1 MSKTPS
7 DGFSG
12 LELWVADLGATA
24 RALDALETSQPRL
37 AEADLKK
44 IAASADAQTRQERRA
59 AHIAL
64 RLLIERAWGPAWR
77 GVPYELQG
85 TGKPV
90 LEGAPGSF
98 NLAHVD
104 KFALIGLSS
113 EGAIGVDL
121 EPPRPIQMAD
131 ERRQRIERAAVALA
145 RGAPLP
151 EEPEAR
157 FLQAWVRLEATA
169 KADGS
174 GIGRLLT
181 GVGIIGDQGVNEER
195 AAEISAR
202 FAVYDVPALGG
213 CRAAVA
219 LSPGLRPPVPR
230 QLPETAEALMRL
242 IASSE
247 AAISR

>member
-1 MSKTPS
+1 MTSKAS

-12 LELWVADLGATA
+12 LELWFADLDAAGP
-24 RALDALETSQPRL
+24 ALEAVEKSVPRL
-37 AEADLKK
+37 AEADKKK
-44 IAASADAQTRQERRA
+44 IAASAAGTMRAERRA

-64 RLLIERAWGPAWR
+64 RLLIERAFGASWR
-77 GVPYELQG
+77 RVPYELLG

-104 KFALIGLSS
+104 RFALIGLSAT
-113 EGAIGVDL
+113 GPIGVDL
-121 EPPRPIQMAD
+121 EPRRAIQIPD
-131 ERRQRIERAAVALA
+131 ERRERIERAAIALA
-145 RGAPLP
+145 HGAPLP
-151 EEPEAR
+151 QEPEAR

-181 GVGIIGDQGVNEER
+181 GVGIIGERGVQEDR
-195 AAEISAR
+195 ATEIAAR
-202 FAVYDVPALGG
+202 FGVYDVEAGEG

-219 LSPGLRPPVPR
+219 LAPGETPPVPR
-230 QLPETAEALMRL
+230 RLPETAEELVRL
-242 IASSE
+242 IAASE